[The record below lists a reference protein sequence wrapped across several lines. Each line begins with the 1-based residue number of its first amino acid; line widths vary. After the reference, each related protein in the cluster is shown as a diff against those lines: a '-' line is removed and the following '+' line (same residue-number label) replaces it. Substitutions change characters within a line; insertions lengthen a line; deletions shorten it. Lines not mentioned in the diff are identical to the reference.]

1 MTAFKPLDER
11 HFKHIEKQIENIRES
26 KMYIDPTHLKTI
38 EIYDNQL
45 KICRLEKLILTTF
58 NSDNKNILILSK
70 LKERYT
76 DLLRDALEMYE
87 DAVNIGEL
95 TEGEYINYAKQL
107 REGDKALGKICE
119 IGMRFCKN

>member
-11 HFKHIEKQIENIRES
+11 HFKHIEKQIENIKES
-26 KMYIDPTHLKTI
+26 KMYIPSNNL
-38 EIYDNQL
+38 
-45 KICRLEKLILTTF
+45 
-58 NSDNKNILILSK
+58 
-70 LKERYT
+70 ERYT

-95 TEGEYINYAKQL
+95 SEGEYINYAKQL
-107 REGDKALGKICE
+107 KEGDKALGKICD